1 MECFIIFIELINMKD
16 IPIWEQGL
24 HPITGYP
31 VPLTRHRN
39 KKNDEEYNAKRILKR
54 KNNGK

>member
-1 MECFIIFIELINMKD
+1 MNDL
-16 IPIWEQGL
+16 PIWEQGL

-39 KKNDEEYNAKRILKR
+39 KKNDEEYNAKRRLNR
-54 KNNGK
+54 KNNENK